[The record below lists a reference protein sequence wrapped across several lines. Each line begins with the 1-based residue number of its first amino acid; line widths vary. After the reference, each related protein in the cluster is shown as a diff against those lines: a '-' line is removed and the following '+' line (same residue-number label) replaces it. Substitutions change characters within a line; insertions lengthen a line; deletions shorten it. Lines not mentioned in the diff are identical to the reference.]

1 MATWKQR
8 GVTTP
13 VQLWDPDYSFL
24 TKVYSTQ
31 QARYDRG
38 FNAVKSVYNS
48 FLNGALTNEGNEAY
62 RSEVFKRLEETLK
75 STSALDLSKS
85 ENISTAIGI
94 LDPIAKDQDIAY
106 DMAITRFHDEEKS
119 KMESYRNSSD
129 PEKRIMYND
138 YSKMAIGF
146 AEEDLRGAKRG
157 DGSIRAVS
165 PQNFVPFQDINE
177 YLNTQAKEAGL
188 VIKTVDAKGGYILEQ
203 ENGQDAVIPFTAWA
217 QQQMQGRFDEQL
229 GLIGKVQAETA
240 IRGTMKTQGVSRNDA
255 TQIVA
260 SKVTP
265 DYAKKNYETTVKLNK
280 NLGVIEE
287 EIKMIDENYPD
298 GIPVN
303 MPHLGE
309 RYQELLY
316 QRDNHKTLVDGG
328 TEKMNRLESE
338 KAEYVAQNLYGVF
351 TEEATLETAMG
362 WGGTRAI
369 ATAKMDLKADQTWI
383 AKQNNAIKMK
393 IHNQNMQFKTAEL
406 GYRKN
411 KDAAQLELDW
421 YKALNSGSGSGTGGS
436 GGGNSA
442 TGEDQTSAF
451 KGYFTSDST
460 KSKVDILDSRMNQNY
475 GTMWN
480 NVTKANNG
488 LMSLIVPTENFN
500 MANTAMS
507 KVKQIADGN
516 KNVVF
521 TDEEAK
527 YLDDYGTQIGYTFNA
542 KGVQGQPKYGKE
554 MMLAISMGTY
564 EVAQEKVQ
572 LYSKTGTIPDNITNM
587 DAFAN
592 TLSSMQSIV
601 EDEDAINRSLNN
613 IAQVITDDRGNI
625 REEFE
630 GAYIEGYNSDGVPIY
645 NIKKLSDEAKASLD
659 AVVAGEFDALTAPI
673 GQTISYSGLSAGEI
687 EALFNNNMGTVFDS
701 DGETT
706 TVEDAFGNIVDLPDD
721 QIAKLFSD
729 KMDVSYDIIN
739 EEAIV
744 ELNIDP
750 TSAVAKTMDL
760 GTGSYKVK
768 IPYETIKANAYSMPR
783 LYQGVQGNE
792 GSNQGAGNFTEF
804 ISNPN
809 ARVQSESWMDAAG
822 FSYDVAGVNY
832 DNSDGQNVYGLNIIT
847 KHYDPIAN
855 KYITSTYQHPILN
868 PGDPTAFNEV
878 NDLINGEYQKYM
890 SSLGLLKEVENEI
903 EKYQYK

>member
-1 MATWKQR
+1 
-8 GVTTP
+8 
-13 VQLWDPDYSFL
+13 
-24 TKVYSTQ
+24 
-31 QARYDRG
+31 
-38 FNAVKSVYNS
+38 
-48 FLNGALTNEGNEAY
+48 
-62 RSEVFKRLEETLK
+62 
-75 STSALDLSKS
+75 
-85 ENISTAIGI
+85 
-94 LDPIAKDQDIAY
+94 
-106 DMAITRFHDEEKS
+106 
-119 KMESYRNSSD
+119 
-129 PEKRIMYND
+129 
-138 YSKMAIGF
+138 
-146 AEEDLRGAKRG
+146 
-157 DGSIRAVS
+157 
-165 PQNFVPFQDINE
+165 
-177 YLNTQAKEAGL
+177 
-188 VIKTVDAKGGYILEQ
+188 
-203 ENGQDAVIPFTAWA
+203 
-217 QQQMQGRFDEQL
+217 
-229 GLIGKVQAETA
+229 
-240 IRGTMKTQGVSRNDA
+240 
-255 TQIVA
+255 
-260 SKVTP
+260 
-265 DYAKKNYETTVKLNK
+265 
-280 NLGVIEE
+280 
-287 EIKMIDENYPD
+287 MIDKNYPD

-362 WGGTRAI
+362 WGGTRAM

-383 AKQNNAIKMK
+383 SKQNNAIKMK

-406 GYRKN
+406 GYRKT

-421 YKALNSGSGSGTGGS
+421 YKALNSGSGSGTSSS
-436 GGGNSA
+436 GGGTSA
-442 TGEDQTSAF
+442 TGEDQTSSF

-460 KSKVDILDSRMNQNY
+460 KNKVDILDARMDQNY

-542 KGVQGQPKYGKE
+542 KGIQGQPKYGKE

-645 NIKKLSDEAKASLD
+645 NIEKLSDEGKASLD

-673 GQTISYSGLSAGEI
+673 GQTVSYSGLSAGEI

-701 DGETT
+701 DGEAT
-706 TVEDAFGNIVDLPDD
+706 TVEDAFGNIVDLPDE
-721 QIAKLFSD
+721 QIALLFSD
-729 KMDVSYDIIN
+729 KMDVSYDIVN

-750 TSAVAKTMDL
+750 TSSVAKTMDL

-792 GSNQGAGNFTEF
+792 GSNQGAGKFNEF
-804 ISNPN
+804 ITNPN
-809 ARVQSESWMDAAG
+809 ARVQSDSWMDAAG
-822 FSYDVAGVNY
+822 FEYDVAGVNY
-832 DNSDGQNVYGLNIIT
+832 DNADGQNVYGLNVIT

-855 KYITSTYQHPILN
+855 KYITNTMQMPISN

-878 NDLINGEYQKYM
+878 NDQINGAFQEYM
-890 SSLGLLKEVENEI
+890 TSLGLVKNVESEI